1 MTAPSWVRE
10 DVVRAIHHRQLA
22 EHGGEQG
29 LRDEGLLRSALA
41 RPQNLY
47 AYGDPPTSIAALA
60 ASYGYGIVQN
70 YPFVDGNKRTA
81 YVTAVLFAHMNGFCL
96 MASPEDKYRMF
107 MALADGALTED
118 SLVPWFEEHLARI
131 S

>member
-1 MTAPSWVRE
+1 MTAPSWVRKS
-10 DVVRAIHHRQLA
+10 VVRAIHHRQLA

-47 AYGDPPTSIAALA
+47 AYGDTPPSIVALA

-70 YPFVDGNKRTA
+70 HPFVDGNKRTA
-81 YVTAVLFAHMNGFCL
+81 YVTAVLFPHMNGFCL
-96 MASPEDKYRMF
+96 MASPEDKYRTF

-118 SLVPWFEEHLARI
+118 SLVSWFEEHLARI